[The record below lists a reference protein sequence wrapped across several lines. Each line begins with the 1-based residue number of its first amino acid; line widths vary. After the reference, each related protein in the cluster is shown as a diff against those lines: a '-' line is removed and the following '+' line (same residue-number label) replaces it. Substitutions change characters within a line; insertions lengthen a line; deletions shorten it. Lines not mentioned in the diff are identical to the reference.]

1 MIFINV
7 NKAIVM
13 PYTRYI
19 DNGRV
24 NPEDYVPALRSMIDK
39 VYNGDAISVTKH
51 NEEGAIVGYVSE
63 QHKYIYYPHAC
74 LPNGNSVDDI
84 TNYTCR
90 FGYKNGHPCMFITFT
105 NIEPDLGQG
114 YILCLELENF
124 AKTKYGKCQCINVFE
139 SNNAE
144 CVLNIDN
151 RGVTWHGMEDIKIGV
166 EYCIYIVAADYA
178 WRHHMYKWSV
188 TKYPSGSVNR
198 NQPNFPDDW
207 EVRLRIRPT
216 IRKYDGKQYCYFQR
230 SLKEFTWVKY
240 PLSTEYGR

>member
-19 DNGRV
+19 DNGRI
-24 NPEDYVPALRSMIDK
+24 NPDDYVPALRSMIDK
-39 VYNGDAISVTKH
+39 VYNGDAVSVTKTLDG
-51 NEEGAIVGYVSE
+51 NDIVSYISIE
-63 QHKYIYYPHAC
+63 HKQ
-74 LPNGNSVDDI
+74 N
-84 TNYTCR
+84 NYTHPLINSDSVIDETTQYTYR
-90 FGYKNGHPCMFITFT
+90 FGYQNGHPCMFITFT

-144 CVLNIDN
+144 CVLKNDN
-151 RGVTWHGMEDIKIGV
+151 RGITWHAMEDIEIGV

-178 WRHHMYKWSV
+178 WRHHIYKWKV
-188 TKYPSGSVNR
+188 TKNPIGSQKR

-216 IRKYDGKQYCYFQR
+216 IRTYDGKQYCYFQR